1 MKLLGWVGLCAM
13 IGGAL
18 LLGSPAKSQEFEMT
32 PYGPR
37 IGIGP
42 RYHHEWRHHEDSD
55 RDYWRWRHHHRHHN
69 HWDDDED

>member
-1 MKLLGWVGLCAM
+1 MTQLGYFGLAAAM
-13 IGGAL
+13 IGGML
-18 LLGSPAKSQEFEMT
+18 LLGIPAKSQELEVT

-42 RYHHEWRHHEDSD
+42 RYHHEWRRHEDSD
-55 RDYWRWRHHHRHHN
+55 RDYWRRRHHRHHH